1 MVGCVSDVSSFV
13 VNLQGR
19 RDATFFLCGE
29 VCRFIS
35 KLCSRCYLPE
45 TIPVEK
51 DWFLLLG
58 FAVSEGKF
66 LTEEDFLVRLRLV
79 NKVATAS
86 KQSAEIVHLNKKSE
100 KAAIEKTADE
110 ATSSFAREGLHF
122 VHYLLKEI
130 LNQAGLRSEIVKGLA
145 AFDPF
150 ILFKRP
156 SEVGLRHFD
165 LLYATFQHRPWVSSA
180 NEDACRE
187 EYIAL
192 LDHLRVNYPPDFDL
206 LENSKDLIDFL
217 MGLEF
222 FQTHEHLLYLFKL
235 CCLCLTSSSPQYPP
249 VLFGSVDTIGYR
261 GRFTDLVLPCQSYL
275 SSVPDSVSG
284 CVTDAN
290 LDKFSH
296 LSATFE
302 QFAFGADYDPLTYV
316 DVFGRSKIYKSLLA
330 SYKLTTSISVVRS
343 VRLEE
348 RSVSSVPD
356 ESALKIPS
364 KLRRK
369 RQGSNSSSLSSSS
382 KKPVQGSSK
391 D

>member
-1 MVGCVSDVSSFV
+1 M
-13 VNLQGR
+13 
-19 RDATFFLCGE
+19 
-29 VCRFIS
+29 
-35 KLCSRCYLPE
+35 CSRCYLPE

-122 VHYLLKEI
+122 VQYLLKEV

-165 LLYATFQHRPWVSSA
+165 LLYATFQHRSWVSSA

-192 LDHLRVNYPPDFDL
+192 LDHLRVSYPPDFDL
-206 LENSKDLIDFL
+206 LENSKDLIDFI

-249 VLFGSVDTIGYR
+249 VLFGSVDTTLYR

-275 SSVPDSVSG
+275 SSVPDSISG

-302 QFAFGADYDPLTYV
+302 QSAFGADYDPWTYV

-330 SYKLTTSISVVRS
+330 SYKLTTSISVARS

-356 ESALKIPS
+356 ESVLKIPS

-382 KKPVQGSSK
+382 KKLVQGSSK